1 MGVDSWPGLA
11 ATQDTNEMTQPLTPF
26 VRSLEAFNPSDKAIR
41 IVNSGGV
48 TTALVLPGSGNLMGG
63 EAFAF
68 KLRPVDT
75 ISGEDM
81 LVQAGVDEDIDRKWR
96 WMKMACGENP
106 KVRKSSKLT
115 KDTLHIALKPHLY
128 SDSMA
133 DNVKCHKLVSN
144 QFVYTSNWKLNNVL
158 TAMYRN
164 GLWILVP

>member
-75 ISGEDM
+75 LSGEDM
-81 LVQAGVDEDIDRKWR
+81 LLQSGVDDTIDRKWR

-106 KVRKSSKLT
+106 KVQHCFSS
-115 KDTLHIALKPHLY
+115 PEE
-128 SDSMA
+128 
-133 DNVKCHKLVSN
+133 
-144 QFVYTSNWKLNNVL
+144 
-158 TAMYRN
+158 
-164 GLWILVP
+164 